1 MAPGGDGTGRIGG
14 ADSADGTDGSGQL
27 ERVGETGSA
36 DGTGGSDG
44 RGWVGGTGWVVRAL
58 RAGGC
63 VFAEEEAA
71 VVIEAAAGDRGEL
84 ERLVGERVAGRPLEH
99 LVGWAA
105 FAGLRVVVG
114 PGVFVPRRR
123 TELLVRA
130 AVRDAPD
137 GAVVVDMCCGSGAIG
152 AAIAAYGEGRIRLTT
167 DADGD
172 TVFVP
177 ADPGGPVDG
186 NAGFESVTQGG
197 PADGSVVPGGIDQ
210 GNPVHVGVELGAVG
224 QSGSADAGA
233 GVEAVDRGG
242 AVDGGGGF
250 EVWGADVE
258 AGAVASARR
267 NLGDGRVFEG
277 DLFEALP
284 AGLRGRVDVMVVNA
298 PYVPSAAIATMP
310 AEARVHEAPIALD
323 GGGDGLD
330 LQRRIVAGAAEWLA
344 GGGRLLIETSEQQA
358 SLTAALFEAAG
369 LHPRIERDESS
380 DATVV
385 VGHV

>member
-1 MAPGGDGTGRIGG
+1 MTRRD
-14 ADSADGTDGSGQL
+14 D
-27 ERVGETGSA
+27 
-36 DGTGGSDG
+36 
-44 RGWVGGTGWVVRAL
+44 GTGWVVGAL

-71 VVIEAAAGDRGEL
+71 VVIEAAAGDEAEL
-84 ERLVGERVAGRPLEH
+84 ERLVEERVAGRPLEH

-152 AAIAAYGEGRIRLTT
+152 AAIAAYGEGRIRLST

-172 TVFVP
+172 TVFEAVEQGGRVDGNVGFEA
-177 ADPGGPVDG
+177 ADQGGPV
-186 NAGFESVTQGG
+186 
-197 PADGSVVPGGIDQ
+197 
-210 GNPVHVGVELGAVG
+210 H
-224 QSGSADAGA
+224 
-233 GVEAVDRGG
+233 GG
-242 AVDGGGGF
+242 AGF
-250 EVWGADVE
+250 EVWGADLD
-258 AGAVASARR
+258 AAAVASARQ
-267 NLGDGRVFEG
+267 NLGAGRVFEG

-310 AEARVHEAPIALD
+310 AEAREHEAPIALD

-330 LQRRIVAGAAEWLA
+330 VQRRIVAGAAEWLA
-344 GGGRLLIETSEQQA
+344 EGGRLLIETSEQQA
-358 SLTAALFEAAG
+358 PLTAALFEAAG
-369 LHPRIERDESS
+369 LQPHVERDESL

-385 VGHV
+385 VGHI

>member
-1 MAPGGDGTGRIGG
+1 MADV
-14 ADSADGTDGSGQL
+14 D
-27 ERVGETGSA
+27 
-36 DGTGGSDG
+36 
-44 RGWVGGTGWVVRAL
+44 GTGWVVGAL

-71 VVIEAAAGDRGEL
+71 VVIEAAAGDEAEL

-123 TELLVRA
+123 TELLVLA

-152 AAIAAYGEGRIRLTT
+152 AAIAAYGEGRIRLST

-172 TVFVP
+172 TVLEA
-177 ADPGGPVDG
+177 ADQGGPVHG
-186 NAGFESVTQGG
+186 
-197 PADGSVVPGGIDQ
+197 
-210 GNPVHVGVELGAVG
+210 
-224 QSGSADAGA
+224 DA
-233 GVEAVDRGG
+233 
-242 AVDGGGGF
+242 GF
-250 EVWGADVE
+250 EVWGADVD
-258 AGAVASARR
+258 AAAVASARR
-267 NLGDGRVFEG
+267 NLGDRRVVQG

-284 AGLRGRVDVMVVNA
+284 AGLRGRVGVMVVNA

-310 AEARVHEAPIALD
+310 AEAREHEAPIALD

-330 LQRRIVAGAAEWLA
+330 VQRRIVAGAAEWLA
-344 GGGRLLIETSEQQA
+344 EGGRLLIETSEQQA
-358 SLTAALFEAAG
+358 QLTAALFEAAG
-369 LHPRIERDESS
+369 LQPHVERDESL

-385 VGHV
+385 VGHI